1 MTLAMQ
7 HPSPTEQPSE
17 MWELLSH
24 YWGRDCWE
32 IADPF
37 FDPWR
42 TAFVHRQMKSVDF
55 SVLPRELRDEFKYF
69 LAAKLEHQEI
79 RLTTAIAYG
88 NSFYRLADFLKNY
101 YPTLTSLKE
110 LNMEKAFLQW
120 RSYLIE
126 RGAKLTSQGRLSSG
140 HYEHAFRQAICF
152 IQAVYDTREEFEKD
166 VWDLRKISG
175 AKFTNTS
182 SAYLLRFA
190 SIPLPFRALVKRYIK
205 LRIARQISHNHCWQ
219 EIRALQL
226 FLCFLHQKHPTWQ
239 DLVTLSRKD
248 MEEYLAWCRGQSEV
262 AERQQAVYLYALR
275 GFMQYIQLAEYPE
288 APEKPAL
295 LLLMKE
301 DIPEEARPEE
311 ESIKYIP
318 EDVLQ
323 QLETHLEHLTPAKYI
338 PIIILLRASGWRISD
353 VLNLRYDACLD
364 RTDLGWYLCGD
375 INKTRVLNHRIP
387 ITNEVAA
394 VVQVVIEETRG
405 KSTPENNPNH
415 LLFVRFEERRQGR
428 PPKGQSISTALN
440 QLAKRHHIVDQQEQI
455 FHFGNHAFRHTKAV
469 ELINNGMSLVHV
481 QKWLAHYSP
490 EMTLRYARILD
501 ATMREEWERVAR
513 QGLFRFDRSGKPAKV
528 QLADIANEDLVE
540 WEYIRTHL
548 DAVRVPLGY
557 CLKPL
562 KLPCGSQLNPCLTCP
577 YLCTTT
583 AFLPEFERH
592 MADTQSMIDRGQAL
606 GRTIWVEK
614 NQSTFIRLESITRV
628 LREGKTHHKLGKQW
642 REQRGG
648 EQPHAEHT

>member
-1 MTLAMQ
+1 MTLALQ
-7 HPSPTEQPSE
+7 RTSHTEQPPE
-17 MWELLSH
+17 MQELLSS

-32 IADPF
+32 LAEPF

-42 TAFVHRQMKSVDF
+42 ATLGPTPVKKINF
-55 SVLPRELRDEFKYF
+55 SALPEGVRDEFKF
-69 LAAKLEHQEI
+69 LLAA
-79 RLTTAIAYG
+79 RLVRREMRLGTSIKYG
-88 NSFYRLADFLKNY
+88 ICFRRLADFLKRSH
-101 YPTLTSLKE
+101 PTLSSLKD
-110 LNMEKAFLQW
+110 LSVEKALLQW

-126 RGAKLTSQGRLSSG
+126 QGARLTEQGHLSTRQF
-140 HYEHAFRQAICF
+140 EHVFRQAICF
-152 IQAVYDTREEFEKD
+152 VQAAYDSREEFEKE
-166 VWDLRKISG
+166 VWDLRKIPG
-175 AKFTNTS
+175 AQITNTS
-182 SAYLLRFA
+182 SAYLLRFTG
-190 SIPLPFRALVKRYIK
+190 IPEPFRPLVKRYITM
-205 LRIARQISHNHCWQ
+205 RIARQISVHQCYK
-219 EIRALQL
+219 EVRALQL
-226 FLCFLHQKHPTWQ
+226 FLCFLQQPHPTWQ
-239 DLVTLSRKD
+239 DLVALSRED
-248 MEEYLAWCRGQSEV
+248 MEKYLTWYRGHSKDWKNP
-262 AERQQAVYLYALR
+262 AVYLYALR
-275 GFMQYIQLAEYPE
+275 GFLRYIQRAEYPE
-288 APEKPAL
+288 APEKPAI

-301 DIPEEARPEE
+301 DIPGEAKPEE

-323 QLETHLEHLTPAKYI
+323 QLETHLEHLTPPKYI
-338 PIIILLRASGWRISD
+338 PMIILLRASGWRIAD
-353 VLNLRYDACLD
+353 VLNLRYDTCLT

-394 VVQVVIEETRG
+394 IIQAVVEETKE
-405 KSTPENNPNH
+405 KSTSDNNPDR
-415 LLFVRFEERRQGR
+415 LLFVRFEGRRKGR
-428 PPKGQSISTALN
+428 PPKGETISRALN
-440 QLAKRHHIVDQQEQI
+440 RLAKRYKIVDRQEQL

-513 QGLFRFDRSGKPAKV
+513 QGLFRFDRSGKPTRV

-562 KLPCGSQLNPCLTCP
+562 TQPCGTQLNPCLTCSW
-577 YLCTTT
+577 LCTT
-583 AFLPEFERH
+583 AEFLPEFEH
-592 MADTQSMIDRGQAL
+592 HLEETQKMIDRSKAL
-606 GRTIWVEK
+606 GRKVWVEK
-614 NQSTFIRLESITRV
+614 NQVTFIRLENVARV

-642 REQRGG
+642 RESRGG
-648 EQPHAEHT
+648 EQPHAEHS